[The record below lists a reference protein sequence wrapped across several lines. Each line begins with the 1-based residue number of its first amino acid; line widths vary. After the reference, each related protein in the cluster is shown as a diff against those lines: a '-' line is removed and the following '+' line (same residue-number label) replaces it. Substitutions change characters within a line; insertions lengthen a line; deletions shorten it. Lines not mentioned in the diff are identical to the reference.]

1 METRPSTTG
10 GIWLGR
16 MTGVLLV
23 GLIACAGPAPGADA
37 PTSTVATSAPATTVT
52 SEAVTT
58 SAAPTSITLAP
69 DAAPPELEGLWK
81 VDAGQGETLRITFR
95 GNSYSWAH
103 GAGGRISVNG
113 DVIEF
118 SDAIDQ
124 ISCPGSGSYR
134 WQIEGEILTFTLLEP
149 GDDCSVRQAHFAGG
163 KQYYR

>member
-1 METRPSTTG
+1 M
-10 GIWLGR
+10 
-16 MTGVLLV
+16 
-23 GLIACAGPAPGADA
+23 
-37 PTSTVATSAPATTVT
+37 T

-58 SAAPTSITLAP
+58 SAAPTSTTLAA

-103 GAGGRISVNG
+103 GAGGHISVNG

-118 SDAIDQ
+118 SDAMDQ

-149 GDDCSVRQAHFAGG
+149 GDDCSVRQAHFADG
-163 KQYYR
+163 KEYYR